1 MIATILVHIPLAVLS
16 ILQIE
21 DPARECWLEVLTPEA
36 IEERTLREF
45 DSNVRAYAA
54 LRDQLARQLASAA
67 IFDSDEASAFGD
79 ELRHAMIAARPH
91 AQQGDFFTSALAEI
105 VRERINRVL
114 LRGAGGMTRRLYE
127 PVAGEAAPD
136 VNGLFPLVHGT
147 VEWPI
152 LFLHLPKLPGE
163 LGYALW
169 GRDLVLIDVPASLVL
184 DVLPEALPDG
194 AHPGVTY
201 P

>member
-1 MIATILVHIPLAVLS
+1 MIATILVQIPLTVLS
-16 ILQIE
+16 VLQIE
-21 DPARECWLEVLTPEA
+21 DPARDCWLEVLTPEA
-36 IEERTLREF
+36 IEERTLRGF

-54 LRDQLARQLASAA
+54 LHDQLARQLASAA
-67 IFDSDEASAFGD
+67 TFDGEGSAFGD
-79 ELRHAMIAARPH
+79 ELRGAMNAARPH
-91 AQQGDFFTSALAEI
+91 AQQGDFFTPALGEI
-105 VRERINRVL
+105 VRARITRAL
-114 LRGAGGMTRRLYE
+114 LRGAGGTTQRLYE
-127 PVAGEAAPD
+127 PVAGEAAPE

-147 VEWPI
+147 VEWPT